1 MRLQRGARR
10 YEAALQEG
18 EIAMSPATTP
28 FSPEG
33 PARTAGLGRRRE
45 SPRPRRVIGAVI
57 AAGAVCM
64 ALAVQAPT
72 AGALTTLTTPT
83 PDAGI
88 VPFAGD
94 VYTASANGTLI
105 PVLPDSAPASTPL
118 YNLAG
123 NALNVTWGQ
132 WSSATAKS
140 LASTFT
146 LRGVTYTGLLIGMNG
161 LVPNG
166 VYSLFYQT
174 FGPNSAN
181 PVCGAVDLD
190 PLVALTAAF
199 PRLQRP
205 DPDSFVASSSGKG
218 LFLASVPGNL
228 LAAQILEIVLIYH
241 FDGHTYGP
249 VPNAGEA
256 GNDCTSSYGIDAMRQ
271 MIIIQKGA

>member
-1 MRLQRGARR
+1 
-10 YEAALQEG
+10 
-18 EIAMSPATTP
+18 MSPATT
-28 FSPEG
+28 SW
-33 PARTAGLGRRRE
+33 RRE
-45 SPRPRRVIGAVI
+45 SPRPRRVIAAVI
-57 AAGAVCM
+57 AAGAVCL
-64 ALAVQAPT
+64 ALAVQAPA

-83 PDAGI
+83 PDVGT
-88 VPFAGD
+88 VPLAGD

-146 LRGVTYTGLLIGMNG
+146 LHGVTYTGLLIGMNG

-174 FGPNSAN
+174 FVPNSAN
-181 PVCGAVDLD
+181 PVCDLD

-218 LFLASVPGNL
+218 LFLASIPGNL

-249 VPNAGEA
+249 VPNSGEA
-256 GNDCTSSYGIDAMRQ
+256 SNNCTSSYGIDAMRQ